1 MKDVC
6 WRGEGM
12 WQPVLGEETLSWGS
26 ESMFDTMAEGLTCTQ
41 LFLKSYNPDIPKQRI
56 SS

>member
-1 MKDVC
+1 
-6 WRGEGM
+6 M
-12 WQPVLGEETLSWGS
+12 WQPVLGKETLSRGS
-26 ESMFDTMAEGLTCTQ
+26 ESMFDTMAEGPTCTQ